1 MVTDGLTSLAC
12 NDLCV
17 TALLLCNI
25 ILSLLPALA
34 LRNRYYEL
42 QITVSETEYLGERVI
57 QLYYIY
63 NIYFARTFFKLKFA
77 NCNL

>member
-42 QITVSETEYLGERVI
+42 QITVSETEYLGRESYTVI
-57 QLYYIY
+57 LYI
-63 NIYFARTFFKLKFA
+63 
-77 NCNL
+77 